1 MICRAIIFDMD
12 GLMLDTERLRKQLFD
27 RVVTELGIVLPD
39 DLYLQT
45 IGRTLRDTRLIYA
58 EHLGAEFPFD
68 ELRARRLEIERAH
81 IDQHGVP
88 TKPGLASVLDW
99 LESRAFPRAVATST
113 VRASAH
119 RLLHAAGVRHR
130 FDIIV
135 GGDDVV
141 HGKPAPDLF
150 LLAADY
156 LGVAPSDCVVL
167 EDSGAGIR
175 AAHRA
180 GMTSILVP
188 DLQSPSDDVRQLA
201 YRVCASLHEAK
212 TVLVELLP
220 PHACIPSSV

>member
-1 MICRAIIFDMD
+1 MQGRRANMVCRAVIFDMD
-12 GLMLDTERLRKQLFD
+12 GLMLDTERLRKDLFD
-27 RVVTELGIVLPD
+27 RVVAEHGFTLPD

-45 IGRTLRDTRLIYA
+45 IGRTTRDTRTIYA
-58 EHLGAEFPFD
+58 ERMGADFPYE
-68 ELRARRLEIERAH
+68 ELRAKRREIEDVH

-88 TKPGLASVLDW
+88 TKPGLESVLDW
-99 LESRAFPRAVATST
+99 LETQAFPRAVATSST
-113 VRASAH
+113 RTTAH
-119 RLLHAAGVRHR
+119 RLLDAAGVRQR
-130 FDIIV
+130 FEIII
-135 GGDDVV
+135 GGDDVA

-150 LLAADY
+150 LLAAEH

-188 DLQSPSDDVRQLA
+188 DLQPPADDVRELA
-201 YRVCASLHEAK
+201 YRVCASLHEAQ

-220 PHACIPSSV
+220 S